1 MTLQLYGI
9 VGDNV
14 GMRLVWFGE
23 SWVIGCGEI
32 DAAAEMEELLQIAVA
47 HLGVLMERKWLLLGL
62 Y

>member
-23 SWVIGCGEI
+23 SWVIGCGGI
-32 DAAAEMEELLQIAVA
+32 DAAAEMEELLQF
-47 HLGVLMERKWLLLGL
+47 LFLR
-62 Y
+62 

>member
-23 SWVIGCGEI
+23 SWVIGCGGI
-32 DAAAEMEELLQIAVA
+32 DAAAEMEELLQS
-47 HLGVLMERKWLLLGL
+47 LTWGC
-62 Y
+62 